1 MQKDNF
7 VIYGVVSKKISHLL
21 STDFVSTGVFIE
33 HSSAHFFRMEL
44 IQILGKGYNKN
55 SKMYVQ

>member
-7 VIYGVVSKKISHLL
+7 VIYGVVSKKISHIL

-44 IQILGKGYNKN
+44 IQILGKG
-55 SKMYVQ
+55 